1 MVLQNLFT
9 QIKLNGKAGLKEEI
23 YWLTRRQTSIL
34 HLFKFTVQKYFSS
47 TFTKKTYIIQVF
59 FSAM

>member
-23 YWLTRRQTSIL
+23 YWLTRHQTSIL

-47 TFTKKTYIIQVF
+47 TFTNKTYIIQVF
-59 FSAM
+59 FSVM

>member
-23 YWLTRRQTSIL
+23 YWLTRCQTSIL

-47 TFTKKTYIIQVF
+47 TFTNKTYIIQVF